1 MPDQSPDIVEQTTTI
16 PQIRTKE
23 PPMYKVVLFND
34 DFTTKEFVVEILVMI
49 YHKAVGEAAE
59 LMWRI
64 HRQGKGVAG
73 VYSLDIAETKAV
85 ATIDLARENGFPL
98 KVSLEHDGPS

>member
-1 MPDQSPDIVEQTTTI
+1 MTDQSPDIVELTTTT
-16 PQIRTKE
+16 PEIRTKE

-34 DFTTKEFVVEILVMI
+34 DFTTKDFVVDILVMI
-49 YHKAVGEAAE
+49 YHKGAAEAAE

-64 HRQGKGVAG
+64 HRQGEGVAG
-73 VYSLDIAETKAV
+73 VYPLDIAETKVA

-98 KVSLEHDGPS
+98 KVSLEHDGPA